1 MPGMKLEDLIQKEG
15 VEDSGR
21 TTSDRDLLME
31 ELRQLQEGRT
41 LSDKDIMN
49 MLDMMGSSEQ
59 VQSGRNLSD
68 RDMVPM
74 MQVGGQPPPMPMPPA
89 QQPPKPPVPA
99 VGGGLPSIADNMRN
113 SMPPAKPMPPMPPP
127 PQNPEQMTGMPSM
140 TPEVEQAVSQTME
153 VSDSPEEMLTNAM
166 ASTVVSVAE
175 SPEEIISTFEA
186 AKEQALMQYAQITGS
201 PDAGMSETDARLMEL
216 LGGGDEMM
224 MSEEVMI

>member
-1 MPGMKLEDLIQKEG
+1 MPGIKLEDLIQKEA

-31 ELRQLQEGRT
+31 ELRKLQEGST
-41 LSDKDIMN
+41 
-49 MLDMMGSSEQ
+49 
-59 VQSGRNLSD
+59 LSD
-68 RDMVPM
+68 RDIMEALSYLEGSAPEVPM
-74 MQVGGQPPPMPMPPA
+74 MQGGGQPPPMPPIPPMS
-89 QQPPKPPVPA
+89 QQPPPPVPA
-99 VGGGLPSIADNMRN
+99 VGGGLPSVADNMRN
-113 SMPPAKPMPPMPPP
+113 AMPPAKPPPPMPPAES
-127 PQNPEQMTGMPSM
+127 PELTPEMPSM
-140 TPEVEQAVSQTME
+140 TPEVEQAITQTME
-153 VSDSPEEMLTNAM
+153 ISDTPEEMLTNAM

-175 SPEEIISTFEA
+175 SPEEIISTFET